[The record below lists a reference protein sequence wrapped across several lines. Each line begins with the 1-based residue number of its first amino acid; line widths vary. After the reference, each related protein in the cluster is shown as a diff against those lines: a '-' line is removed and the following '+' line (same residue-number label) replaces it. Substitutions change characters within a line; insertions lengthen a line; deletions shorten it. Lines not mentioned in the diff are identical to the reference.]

1 MKMNRLAPTPR
12 LLLGPGPSN
21 LDPQVQSIT
30 SAPLVGH
37 LDPQFLEIM
46 NESMAGLRQIYG
58 TKNVHTVPVSGT
70 GSSGLEALITN
81 LLEPGD
87 DCIVGVIGYFG
98 QRLLDMAQRT
108 GANVRTIEAPLGEIL
123 SPEQLEEELKRNPA
137 KVVALVHA
145 ETSTGAHQPLKEM
158 ADVAHRYGAL
168 LVADCVTSFGGMP
181 VDIDKNGVDA
191 AGSCT
196 QKCLGAPPGLAPI
209 TINNEVWGRIK
220 ARRTPVKSWYLDL
233 SSLLQYWDEGI
244 QQRAFHHTAP
254 VLSVYALHE
263 AVRLCLEEGL
273 EARYE
278 RHRLVHRAFVAGLEA
293 MGLSLFTSEGHRLPM
308 LHVVNSPEG
317 IDEAAVR
324 RRLLA
329 QNIEIAG
336 GFGPLQGKT
345 WRIGLMGY
353 NAQAQ
358 NFITLLSAL
367 DSALSEE
374 GFNLKRGAGVDAAL
388 STLESAGIAN

>member
-1 MKMNRLAPTPR
+1 MTRLAPIPR

-21 LDPQVQSIT
+21 LDPQVQSVV

-46 NESMAGLRQIYG
+46 NESMDGLRQVYG
-58 TKNVHTVPVSGT
+58 TTNVHTVPISGT

-87 DCIVGVIGYFG
+87 ECVVGVIGYFG
-98 QRLLDMAQRT
+98 QRLVDMAKRT
-108 GANVRTIEAPLGEIL
+108 GANVRIIEAPLGEIL
-123 SPEQLEEELKRNPA
+123 SPDQLEEELKRKPA
-137 KVVALVHA
+137 DVVALVHA
-145 ETSTGAHQPLKEM
+145 ETSTGACQPLKEM

-168 LVADCVTSFGGMP
+168 LVADCVTSLGGMP
-181 VDIDKNGVDA
+181 VDIDKTGVDA

-196 QKCLGAPPGLAPI
+196 QKCLAAPPGLGPI
-209 TINNEVWGRIK
+209 TINNNAWERIK
-220 ARRTPVKSWYLDL
+220 KRKTPVPSWYLDL
-233 SSLLQYWDEGI
+233 STLLQYWDEGL

-254 VLSVYALHE
+254 ILSVYSLHE
-263 AVRLCLEEGL
+263 AVRLCLKEGL

-278 RHRLVHRAFVAGLEA
+278 RHSKMHRAFVAGLEA
-293 MGLSLFTSEGHRLPM
+293 MGLSLFTPAGHRLPM
-308 LHVVNSPEG
+308 LHVVNAPEG
-317 IDEAAVR
+317 INEATVR
-324 RRLLA
+324 SRLLE

-353 NAQAQ
+353 NARSE
-358 NFITLLSAL
+358 NVLTLLSAL
-367 DSALSEE
+367 ELALTAE
-374 GFNLKRGAGVDAAL
+374 GFKVQRGAGVDAAMTVL
-388 STLESAGIAN
+388 